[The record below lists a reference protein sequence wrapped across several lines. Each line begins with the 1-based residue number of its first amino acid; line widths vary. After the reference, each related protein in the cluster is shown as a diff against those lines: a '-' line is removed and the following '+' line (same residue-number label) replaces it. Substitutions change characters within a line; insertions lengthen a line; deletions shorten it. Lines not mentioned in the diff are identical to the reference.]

1 MKLWLKDNGIEMNPT
16 NNEGKSVVAER
27 FIKTLKNKI
36 YKYPTSISK
45 NLYIDNLA
53 DIVNK

>member
-1 MKLWLKDNGIEMNPT
+1 MKLWLKDNGIEMNST
-16 NNEGKSVVAER
+16 NNEGKSVVTER

-36 YKYPTSISK
+36 YKDMTSVSQ
-45 NLYIDNLA
+45 NVYIDNLA